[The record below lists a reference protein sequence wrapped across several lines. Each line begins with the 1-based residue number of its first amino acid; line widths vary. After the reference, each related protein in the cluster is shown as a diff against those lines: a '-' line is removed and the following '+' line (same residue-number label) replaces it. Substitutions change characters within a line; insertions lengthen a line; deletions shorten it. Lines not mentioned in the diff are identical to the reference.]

1 MLRSCAL
8 AVAVSWIS
16 LTVGATP
23 LTQQEIVSL
32 CGNAED
38 AAHCGR
44 LIEEVQLKRLP
55 NLARRD
61 GAQLL
66 VSLYPSGSAT
76 FKDSDDPVNGRS
88 YSLWDFLDP
97 INAVVLYSTAG
108 DSISFVVLRR
118 TTNRRFELPAE
129 PRLSPDRLH
138 IVTADI
144 CPDHCVNEIAV
155 WTVLPEALRK
165 DLVWTP
171 REAWSDV
178 TAS

>member
-1 MLRSCAL
+1 MLLRKLPKLRSCAL

-23 LTQQEIVSL
+23 LTQLEIVSL

-76 FKDSDDPVNGRS
+76 FTDSDDPALIGLTWEPGAAYVLSGRCS
-88 YSLWDFLDP
+88 SQHLSE
-97 INAVVLYSTAG
+97 A
-108 DSISFVVLRR
+108 ISGLMRPPSSFR
-118 TTNRRFELPAE
+118 
-129 PRLSPDRLH
+129 
-138 IVTADI
+138 
-144 CPDHCVNEIAV
+144 
-155 WTVLPEALRK
+155 
-165 DLVWTP
+165 
-171 REAWSDV
+171 
-178 TAS
+178 